1 MSFINLLD
9 LYKTRDPLIFFD
21 LKKKKSKST
30 RQQDNHEATL
40 LSIRINLY

>member
-21 LKKKKSKST
+21 LKKN
-30 RQQDNHEATL
+30 QNQNQPDNKTTTKLPCYQLE
-40 LSIRINLY
+40 

>member
-21 LKKKKSKST
+21 LKKKSKST

-40 LSIRINLY
+40 LSIRINFY

>member
-21 LKKKKSKST
+21 LKKN
-30 RQQDNHEATL
+30 QNQPDNKTTTKLPCYQLE
-40 LSIRINLY
+40 